1 MVKKKKTKT
10 NKKKASMELIEIHSM
25 MKLGGGGGIKVFL
38 TAVPTESRFDRF
50 HIEPTSAVGL

>member
-1 MVKKKKTKT
+1 
-10 NKKKASMELIEIHSM
+10 MELIEIHSM